1 MIDAVELVAR
11 RGWSLLPM
19 GGRKMTNPGMRTR
32 RSSGGEQLGTGWQP
46 HPAGAD
52 QLVEVC
58 VDRGLLGWS
67 MLMGIADLD
76 PTARVSSRPPT
87 DTTGEP
93 SF

>member
-11 RGWSLLPM
+11 NVCSLLPM
-19 GGRKMTNPGMRTR
+19 RGRKRTNPGMRTWRSSLRTR
-32 RSSGGEQLGTGWQP
+32 RSSGGEQLI
-46 HPAGAD
+46 
-52 QLVEVC
+52 EVG

-67 MLMGIADLD
+67 MLMGIADPD

-87 DTTGEP
+87 DTAGEP